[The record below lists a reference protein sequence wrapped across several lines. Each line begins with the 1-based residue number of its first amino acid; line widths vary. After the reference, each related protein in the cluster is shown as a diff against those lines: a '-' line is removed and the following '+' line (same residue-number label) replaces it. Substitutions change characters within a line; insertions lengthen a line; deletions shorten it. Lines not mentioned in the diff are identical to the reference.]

1 MCMFELEGSE
11 RMRLWKPFQRE
22 AQLNEEEMKPRLNL
36 FWFSIL
42 KIFSHVRYYF
52 FSFGAKNLNK

>member
-36 FWFSIL
+36 FGCPF
-42 KIFSHVRYYF
+42 
-52 FSFGAKNLNK
+52 